1 MVKNLAELVEFVE
14 KNSDEL
20 EVFLKKTDN
29 TWLGTIGELDENDID
44 ANFLIRTLFLAKS
57 YYSANKF
64 GKSEEDQILL
74 RHWYF
79 AYKKINPKNDINYF
93 DPDALNAEFGK
104 IIENIKVKDAI
115 IITKSLE
122 KGSKNNTAR
131 VSLNIE
137 YSLFE
142 RKKSSEISMF
152 SKESPNPEF
161 EASNLSGRIY
171 TPTLL
176 GIIGKRIYMAELH
189 GFNSSAVI
197 DTLNNLLLRGYTN
210 HKERLTKES
219 RKLIEECVNNLIRAS
234 VNHYD
239 SFCHRNREG
248 GRQKDYAMA
257 IRRDIFDLLKDIPGI
272 DIAKASGFSRLYSG
286 VKGTTPYYNL
296 NGNNIMV
303 LNNALRGISSIP
315 QLSDFEELI
324 YAAQTGKVSYQDA
337 RERFLLGNVVSYDF
351 ETKGVLS
358 HPTEQVMDL
367 MVREKVGSMR
377 TKVALDKLREL
388 GYDVSTDQLDETNL
402 LLSVYRTIR
411 SAKFIWERNKEN
423 IYMGRGEEARLDLR
437 NHLEKCVDA
446 VKIYKEQLKH
456 SEAKDTGREGYGVL
470 DKKLMIADSFI
481 QGLQGMQKY
490 LSGGRY
496 NAMIRASQMSKI
508 SMAYT

>member
-1 MVKNLAELVEFVE
+1 MAKNLAELVEFAE

-20 EVFLKKTDN
+20 SIFLKKSEN
-29 TWLGTIGELDENDID
+29 AWLGTIGELNENDFD

-57 YYSANKF
+57 YYSTNEF

-79 AYKKINPKNDINYF
+79 AYKKLDPKSDINYF
-93 DPDALNAEFGK
+93 DPKALNAEFEK
-104 IIENIKVKDAI
+104 IIKNIKVKEAS
-115 IITKSLE
+115 IITENFE
-122 KGSKNNTAR
+122 KQSKNNTAR

-142 RKKSSEISMF
+142 RKRSSKISVF

-171 TPTLL
+171 TPIAL
-176 GIIGKRIYMAELH
+176 GIIGKKIYMAELH

-197 DTLNNLLLRGYTN
+197 DTLNNLFLRGYAN
-210 HKERLTKES
+210 HKEKLTKKS

-239 SFCHRNREG
+239 SFCHRNTEG
-248 GRQKDYAMA
+248 GRQKDYAME

-272 DIAKASGFSRLYSG
+272 DVAKATGFSRLYSG

-303 LNNALRGISSIP
+303 LNNALKGISENP
-315 QLSDFEELI
+315 KVSDFEELI
-324 YAAQTGKVSYQDA
+324 YAAQTGKISYQEAKD
-337 RERFLLGNVVSYDF
+337 RFLLGNVVSYDF

-358 HPTEQVMDL
+358 NPAEQVMDL
-367 MVREKVGSMR
+367 MVREKIGSMR
-377 TKVALDKLREL
+377 TNLALDKLKTL
-388 GYDVSTDQLDETNL
+388 GYDISADQLDETNL

-411 SAKFIWERNKEN
+411 SAKFVWERNKEN
-423 IYMGRGEEARLDLR
+423 IYMGRGEEARLDLG
-437 NHLEKCVDA
+437 NHLRKCIDA
-446 VKIYKEQLKH
+446 LELYKKQSKH
-456 SEAKDTGREGYGVL
+456 SMAKDAGEQEYEVL
-470 DKKLMIADSFI
+470 DKKLMIADNLI
-481 QGLQGMQKY
+481 HGLQGMQRY
-490 LSGGRY
+490 LSNGRY
-496 NAMIRASQMSKI
+496 NLIKARAMPEV
-508 SMAYT
+508 SMAYA